1 MAFMQLS
8 WTDVAAIAIA
18 GLLTVPLTTGA
29 AESSTSLAEARAMG
43 EAAAYLSAA
52 PQQAELVGTQ
62 WVVTDGSD
70 TAWLD
75 AQTGELVEIEFAA
88 ARP

>member
-1 MAFMQLS
+1 MRKML
-8 WTDVAAIAIA
+8 
-18 GLLTVPLTTGA
+18 GA
-29 AESSTSLAEARAMG
+29 ALMLLQHRKADDK
-43 EAAAYLSAA
+43 
-52 PQQAELVGTQ
+52 QAELVGTQ